1 MSEPLT
7 DVVDWETTDC
17 WLFGEAWTG
26 AHIARH
32 ARQLCDVID
41 PRWSGTDA
49 EWRTIESMAPP
60 STCCPSSAAHSGSK
74 QKSSTWAM
82 ERRGKSQPSST
93 GFPVPWR

>member
-7 DVVDWETTDC
+7 DVVDWETTDR

-41 PRWSGTDA
+41 PRVGD
-49 EWRTIESMAPP
+49 
-60 STCCPSSAAHSGSK
+60 
-74 QKSSTWAM
+74 
-82 ERRGKSQPSST
+82 RRGMAHHRVHP
-93 GFPVPWR
+93 